1 MSNIRTFKRI
11 ELEGC
16 LFEKHKTELEKQ
28 KKDIM
33 NYKEGFNKI
42 ERMNDNV
49 SYHVLKEE
57 MKAKKYKR
65 KKMNEFV
72 FKKNVYNIHNYKS
85 VIKDED
91 DKANPDN
98 QMIFNLFKKLEKKK
112 YLKENK
118 TKRKLCFSN
127 DNANNVNINNSNTLL
142 SHTLSSKLYSK
153 TRTYFTY
160 RNNNTVSSEHY
171 LHTLQSNYEY
181 NGRNIKS
188 KYNVINNTSK
198 DFNKRKLNKRLKKV
212 LFLAQKEN
220 ENIKEFSN
228 ELRRNIKTTLEN
240 TSIGY
245 NSERTF
251 YYKRKPSIL
260 QNINHTQKQNND
272 IVNIKYNN
280 NSEYTYPI
288 VNKIINTQYNG
299 KDVFEKVKENVILKY
314 KEDLTNTNS
323 SFIKV
328 KHYRHNSNYN

>member
-1 MSNIRTFKRI
+1 
-11 ELEGC
+11 
-16 LFEKHKTELEKQ
+16 
-28 KKDIM
+28 
-33 NYKEGFNKI
+33 
-42 ERMNDNV
+42 
-49 SYHVLKEE
+49 
-57 MKAKKYKR
+57 
-65 KKMNEFV
+65 
-72 FKKNVYNIHNYKS
+72 
-85 VIKDED
+85 
-91 DKANPDN
+91 
-98 QMIFNLFKKLEKKK
+98 
-112 YLKENK
+112 
-118 TKRKLCFSN
+118 
-127 DNANNVNINNSNTLL
+127 
-142 SHTLSSKLYSK
+142 LYSK

-160 RNNNTVSSEHY
+160 RNNNTASSEHY

-181 NGRNIKS
+181 YGRNIKS

-212 LFLAQKEN
+212 LFLAHKET

-251 YYKRKPSIL
+251 YHKRKPSIL
-260 QNINHTQKQNND
+260 QQLYHTQKQNSD
-272 IVNIKYNN
+272 IVNNIKYNN